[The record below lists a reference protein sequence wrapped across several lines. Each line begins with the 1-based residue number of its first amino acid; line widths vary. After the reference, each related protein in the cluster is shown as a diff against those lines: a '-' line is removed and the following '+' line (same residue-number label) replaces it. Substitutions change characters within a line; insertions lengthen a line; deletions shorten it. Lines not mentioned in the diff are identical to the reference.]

1 MFKIIHTT
9 FSESQDQM
17 NMALR
22 VENPL
27 TGMRYT
33 FRLGLT
39 RDTLSRLDDVEA
51 YSRRVEGYRRSIELS
66 ANR

>member
-1 MFKIIHTT
+1 MFKIIHTM

-66 ANR
+66 ANP